1 MRFFRLMAGFS
12 IGLALGWTLAVLLVP
27 QSGREVRR
35 RLQERWMRTL
45 EEARSAAEETR
56 RQAYIR
62 LAELK
67 ASESRE

>member
-1 MRFFRLMAGFS
+1 MRIVKFMVGFV
-12 IGLALGWTLAVLLVP
+12 IGLALGWGLAVLFMP

-35 RLQERWMRTL
+35 RLQQRWERTL

-67 ASESRE
+67 GPEDR

>member
-1 MRFFRLMAGFS
+1 MGFFRFIAGFG
-12 IGLALGWTLAVLLVP
+12 IGLALGWALTVLLVP
-27 QSGREVRR
+27 QSGHEVRR
-35 RLQERWMRTL
+35 RLHEHWMKTL

-67 ASESRE
+67 ASEGRE